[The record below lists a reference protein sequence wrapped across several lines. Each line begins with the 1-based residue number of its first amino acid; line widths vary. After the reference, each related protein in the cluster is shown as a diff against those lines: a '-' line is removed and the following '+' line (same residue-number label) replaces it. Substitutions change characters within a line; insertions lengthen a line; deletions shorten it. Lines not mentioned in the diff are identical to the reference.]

1 MDTILIVDDNH
12 AICQALGL
20 MLELNDYRVLTCHSP
35 EDALGLLATQDVDLV
50 IQDMNFTRDTTSGE
64 EGKQLFYALRE
75 RQGDLPI
82 ILMTAW
88 TQLETAVELVKA
100 GAADYMGKPWDDAK
114 VLNSITNLIALYK
127 LSRANHRLERVNHQ
141 RQVAIAD
148 ADLCGIVFGSGAMQ
162 RCIDLALQLARSDVS
177 VLITGPNGAGKDK
190 LADILHA
197 NSPLKNKPF
206 IKVNV
211 GALPMDL
218 LEAELFGAEAGAF
231 TGATKARI
239 GRFEAADGGTLF
251 LDEIGNLP
259 LSGQV
264 KLLRVLQTGEF
275 ERLGSHKTQKV
286 KVRVISATNA
296 DLAQDIAEG
305 RFREDL
311 FYRLNVIELA
321 LSPLN
326 QRTDDILPLVQHFIG
341 SNFSLSKPALQALL
355 HHRWPGNVRELE
367 NACKRAVLLAQS
379 HVLTE
384 ADFGLAPVV
393 STTRSATSHVS
404 AASEPRRFDQR
415 QSDPRIFEQR
425 QSNSQP
431 AYASDSIPA
440 NATFSDGSDRGQAPS
455 ANEVIEVSREDIEAA
470 LKQHHGVIARVAK
483 ALGLSRQ
490 ALYRRMDK
498 FGLDKS

>member
-20 MLELNDYRVLTCHSP
+20 MLELNGYRVLSCHTP
-35 EDALGLLATQDVDLV
+35 EEALGVLTTQEVDLV

-64 EGKQLFYALRE
+64 EGRQLFYALRE
-75 RQGDLPI
+75 QQADLPI

-148 ADLCGIVFGSGAMQ
+148 ANLCGIVFGSGAMQ

-321 LSPLN
+321 LPPLN

-341 SNFSLSKPALQALL
+341 SDFSLSKPALQALL

-367 NACKRAVLLAQS
+367 NACKRAVLLAQG

-384 ADFGLAPVV
+384 TDFGLAPVARAIK
-393 STTRSATSHVS
+393 SSSSVS
-404 AASEPRRFDQR
+404 AVSEPRQFDPQ
-415 QSDPRIFEQR
+415 PEMGEQY
-425 QSNSQP
+425 SKP
-431 AYASDSIPA
+431 VYASASIPA
-440 NATFSDGSDRGQAPS
+440 NTAFS
-455 ANEVIEVSREDIEAA
+455 NESVDVSREEIEAA
-470 LKQHHGVIARVAK
+470 LSLHKGVIARVAK
-483 ALGLSRQ
+483 SLGLSRQ

>member
-20 MLELNDYRVLTCHSP
+20 MLELNDYRVLICHSP
-35 EDALGLLATQDVDLV
+35 EDALGLLTTQDVDLV

-64 EGKQLFYALRE
+64 EGRQLFYALRE

-114 VLNSITNLIALYK
+114 LLNSITNLIALYK

-177 VLITGPNGAGKDK
+177 VLISGPNGAGKDK

-321 LSPLN
+321 LPPLN

-341 SNFSLSKPALQALL
+341 SDFSLSKPALQALL
-355 HHRWPGNVRELE
+355 QHRWPGNVRELE

-384 ADFGLAPVV
+384 ADFGLVTVASVIKSASSV
-393 STTRSATSHVS
+393 SSVS
-404 AASEPRRFDQR
+404 ELRLSGLR
-415 QSDPRIFEQR
+415 QSDPLPVY
-425 QSNSQP
+425 SP
-431 AYASDSIPA
+431 ASIPVNTA
-440 NATFSDGSDRGQAPS
+440 FYHESVRAQVSD
-455 ANEVIEVSREDIEAA
+455 ANEAIDVSREDIEAA

>member
-12 AICQALGL
+12 AICQALAL

-64 EGKQLFYALRE
+64 EGRQLFYALRE
-75 RQGDLPI
+75 RQGNLPI

-114 VLNSITNLIALYK
+114 LLNSIKNLISLYK

-148 ADLCGIVFGSGAMQ
+148 ADLCGIVFGSGTMQ

-321 LSPLN
+321 LPPLN
-326 QRTDDILPLVQHFIG
+326 QRTDDILPLVQHFVG
-341 SNFSLSKPALQALL
+341 AKFSLSKPAQQALL
-355 HHRWPGNVRELE
+355 QHRWPGNVRELE

-379 HVLTE
+379 HVLIET
-384 ADFGLAPVV
+384 DFGLAAVV
-393 STTRSATSHVS
+393 NGARAATSHIA
-404 AASEPRRFDQR
+404 AASEPRRF
-415 QSDPRIFEQR
+415 EQE
-425 QSNSQP
+425 QFAP
-431 AYASDSIPA
+431 HPVYASASTPA
-440 NATFSDGSDRGQAPS
+440 NAVFSGDAACDQGLSTHEAL
-455 ANEVIEVSREDIEAA
+455 EVSREDIEAA